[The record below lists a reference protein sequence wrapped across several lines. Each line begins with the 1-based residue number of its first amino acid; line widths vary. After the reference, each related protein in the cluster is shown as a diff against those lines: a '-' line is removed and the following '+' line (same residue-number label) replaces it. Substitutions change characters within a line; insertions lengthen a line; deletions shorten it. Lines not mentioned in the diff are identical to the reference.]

1 MFKINT
7 FIACNLFHFCTLLV
21 KQRPLKEELK
31 YTEANAQLIEAGKK
45 GKNEAFKKLYD
56 LYSDAMFTICLRML
70 NNREDAEDVLQES
83 FISAFKNLHQ
93 YIGKASF
100 GSWLKR
106 IVINACIAAIKKRN
120 EQLIPLGEKDLPEEP
135 TQEEGITYDIET
147 VKAAISELA
156 DGYRLIIS
164 LYLFEEH
171 SHKMIAE
178 KLNISESTSKSQYSR
193 ARKRLVELI
202 QLKKQ

>member
-1 MFKINT
+1 
-7 FIACNLFHFCTLLV
+7 
-21 KQRPLKEELK
+21 LKEEII
-31 YTEANAQLIEAGKK
+31 YTEANAPLIEAGRK
-45 GKNEAFKKLYD
+45 GKNDAFKQLYE
-56 LYSDAMFTICLRML
+56 LYNEAMFTICLRML

-93 YIGKASF
+93 YSGKASF

-106 IVINACIAAIKKRN
+106 IVINACIAVIKKRN
-120 EQLIPLGEKDLPEEP
+120 DHLIPLADRDLPEEP
-135 TQEEGITYDIET
+135 MQEEEEITYGIET
-147 VKAAISELA
+147 IKLAIGQLA

-164 LYLFEEH
+164 LYLFEDH

-193 ARKRLVELI
+193 ARKRLIELI
-202 QLKKQ
+202 QLKNKKS